1 MKNIAIITDWNPGL
15 GSGHI
20 QRMASLADF
29 LNKNNICRARIITA
43 RALPFTGTSFFPWTA
58 EKIPGNTDLII
69 RDMRDSTGK
78 EIDALRTV
86 APVLVIDDNGAGR
99 QKADVTIDLLP
110 NPDIEAGSEA
120 YHPESFIY
128 GHSFSSS
135 IAALGDR
142 VFQKDID
149 LAVYPGTEP
158 DAQLIDYY
166 LQLIPEGITAVILGG
181 DKHFLAGGRTLAGQ
195 VRKSYGEIILSS
207 KIVLSHFGITLYEGS
222 AASARLLS
230 LNPSDY
236 HAHLTD
242 LATNLAATNL
252 GVRDSV
258 DPAAISNI
266 IAHALKN
273 SPAASVSAREV
284 LDKINAGLENFTR
297 LIFQLKKLNSMENK

>member
-20 QRMASLADF
+20 QRMAALADF
-29 LNKNNICRARIITA
+29 LNKNDICRARIITA
-43 RALPFTGTSFFPWTA
+43 RALPFTDTSFFPWIA

-78 EIDALRTV
+78 EIEALQAS

-99 QKADVTIDLLP
+99 QQADFAIDLLP
-110 NPDIEAGSEA
+110 NPDIQPGSSA

-135 IAALGDR
+135 IAALGNR

-149 LAVYPGTEP
+149 LAIYPGAGAPPEHLEY
-158 DAQLIDYY
+158 LIR
-166 LQLIPEGITAVILGG
+166 LVPEGATAVILGG
-181 DKHFLAGGRTLAGQ
+181 DKHILVTGGSVTGE

-207 KIVLSHFGITLYEGS
+207 RAILSHFGITLYEGFI
-222 AASARLLS
+222 ASARLLA

-242 LATNLAATNL
+242 LATDLAVINL
-252 GVRDSV
+252 GVRDSA
-258 DPAAISNI
+258 DPVMISNI
-266 IAHALKN
+266 IAQAVKN
-273 SPAASVSAREV
+273 PPASSISAREV
-284 LDKINAGLENFTR
+284 LNKINMGLENFTK
-297 LIFQLKKLNSMENK
+297 LIFQLDK